1 MVDAPGQLDQAG
13 ICWEGTDWAAHWI
26 NGKNIKLAWEVD
38 RILERLRNENPA
50 QISLIVTSIPHEVTA
65 GTIALEIF
73 LGQELFLI
81 VVVGKGL

>member
-1 MVDAPGQLDQAG
+1 M
-13 ICWEGTDWAAHWI
+13 
-26 NGKNIKLAWEVD
+26 D

-73 LGQELFLI
+73 HR
-81 VVVGKGL
+81 VGAFSHCSSGEGFIGRIQRCMYVFNVD